1 MKKRVF
7 SAAAAAMM
15 LLAGGLSV
23 GAAPA
28 AEEEQK
34 FCGSG
39 GYVERSE
46 TISYATKDSSEEGHI
61 KYDLPNYSVSAN
73 KTSCASTAGAILIAY
88 YDRFHEDLIPNFT
101 VYNQIGVLFSY
112 KGLTFETTAVND
124 ELYDRM
130 GTDTNGAGTTFNGFQ
145 SGMHSY
151 VSNKGFTYATSSVG
165 TVNLEQYKASIN
177 SGKPVAIFL
186 KNFTFWWDIT
196 TGNGSE
202 TLITRYTAVPH
213 VAIGCGYLVEKYYD
227 SNNQLITQRTY
238 LKVASGT
245 FEYGISYLC
254 LDGKSS
260 VEHAVS
266 VLIA

>member
-23 GAAPA
+23 GAAPTV
-28 AEEEQK
+28 EEEQK

-46 TISYATKDSSEEGHI
+46 SINYAWKDSSEEGHI
-61 KYDLPNYSVSAN
+61 KYDLPNYSVSAD
-73 KTSCASTAGAILIAY
+73 KTSCASTAGTILIAY
-88 YDRFHEDLIPNFT
+88 YDRFYEDLIPNFT
-101 VYNQIGVLFSY
+101 PYYSLGSAIVY
-112 KGLTFETTAVND
+112 KGPSYESTAVND

-145 SGMHSY
+145 TGMHSY

-186 KNFTFWWDIT
+186 KTFSMLRGEIGTDTRDDIKT
-196 TGNGSE
+196 HY
-202 TLITRYTAVPH
+202 IAVPH
-213 VAIGCGYLVEKYYD
+213 VAVGCGYKVVKYYD

-254 LDGKSS
+254 LDGKSNI
-260 VEHAVS
+260 EHAVS